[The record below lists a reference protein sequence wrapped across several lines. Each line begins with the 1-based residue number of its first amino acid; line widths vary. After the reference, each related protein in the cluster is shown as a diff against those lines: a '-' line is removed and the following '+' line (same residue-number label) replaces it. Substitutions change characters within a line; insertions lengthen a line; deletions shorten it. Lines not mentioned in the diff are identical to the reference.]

1 MAAAAF
7 PNEFGVHT
15 FRQDRRPSP
24 ILSPSANRLFV
35 SEVVDSFAWMGTVI
49 VAAPMD
55 GPIQGV
61 VLQESSGAIGPRR
74 IGAAYPPHTK
84 VVCYR
89 PEGAPY
95 CYVLGAVPNWVTSA
109 RLNFIPDWIV
119 MGSASGIGFDRVHR
133 LLTERPQGASGLIN
147 FSAGRPCDELPGD
160 YGYINELGVGFGIG
174 RAAAWLRASHFCG
187 IEAHWFDNLL
197 RLMGSGIEIMT
208 AASELYACDDEGE
221 FHHVERWSPYPW
233 ETRGVLDPKDD
244 CTREGAGRFDSLEAA
259 REPIVGDQIG
269 IFRVSRFRGYLGDL
283 ERTIVAL
290 PLESALSE
298 QPERLSS
305 STVLPGVLD
314 IHYGADGYYK
324 LATAKGFMFEKN
336 VAISVPKQTATPDD
350 AQGDT
355 SKDYKPAG
363 YFGEGDAHARTE
375 PALEDDQPG
384 MRALLARELGA
395 LRNFQSRM
403 ALIRH
408 RKDWKVPDEEESLL
422 PLDMQTAAYRAP
434 DGSLPTGDTFWM
446 PLPSSVEARVDHR
459 GTTRYFVGKACFG
472 IQDDGSILFE
482 DAYGSQI
489 RMEGGNIVV
498 APRYDVIFQP
508 GRNFQAWAPNDA
520 VIKSGHAVDVSAS
533 NGDVRLKAH
542 GNLMMASTAKGVL
555 IESMADGSDM
565 DWSGVGEDVDSR
577 GVVIKA
583 AKSNVIA
590 MGKDVYV
597 RAGVRDEH
605 KTTGELHLDAGEGDG
620 GVFVHGNTLIRAR
633 ESFEAVVGSTGE
645 SENATSIDLR
655 PSAFTLGGK
664 ALQHVDF
671 GGINFS
677 FGHESLNCRLTV
689 AGDILAAGNLLA
701 TKNAII
707 DESVQIGKSLIAQSG
722 MHIKGSAIFTGNIV
736 CKLIAADDNNGFL
749 LSTGDTLRASET
761 LPPEHPAF
769 AKEQTEVESERH
781 RNALR
786 DARVEDNER
795 IVDLKDRFYTAGGLG
810 SLEVVEDSGFSFR
823 TPEQYG
829 TQSNFLLFESRWQED
844 ARKLGLTAVW
854 KEESVKSPSTG
865 EDTMPYPGKRI
876 WEDVEALAVVDDK
889 LFSSATGTSVSY
901 REIDEDQA
909 LGAVRRVK
917 LSEGYIVT
925 KQNS

>member
-1 MAAAAF
+1 MAAGAF
-7 PNEFGVHT
+7 PHEFGVHT

-61 VLQESSGAIGPRR
+61 VLQESSGPTGPRR

-89 PEGAPY
+89 PDGAPY
-95 CYVLGAVPNWVTSA
+95 CYVLGAVPNWVTSS

-119 MGSASGIGFDRVHR
+119 MGSASGVGFDRVHR
-133 LLTERPQGASGLIN
+133 LLMERPQGASGLIN

-197 RLMGSGIEIMT
+197 RLMGAGLEIMT

-233 ETRGVLDPKDD
+233 ETRGVLRPEDD
-244 CTREGAGRFDSLEAA
+244 CTRDGAGRFDSLEAA
-259 REPIVGDQIG
+259 REPVVADQAG
-269 IFRVSRFRGYLGDL
+269 VFRVSRFKGYLGDL

-298 QPERLSS
+298 LPERLSS
-305 STVLPGVLD
+305 TTALPGVLD
-314 IHYGADGYYK
+314 IHHGADGHYQ
-324 LATAKGFMFEKN
+324 LSTAKGFMFEKN
-336 VAISVPKQTATPDD
+336 VAIPVPKQIAAPDD

-355 SKDYKPAG
+355 SANYKPAG
-363 YFGEGDAHARTE
+363 YFGEGDEHARNE
-375 PALEDDQPG
+375 PALENDQPG
-384 MRALLARELGA
+384 LRALLSRELGA
-395 LRNFQSRM
+395 LQRFQSRL
-403 ALIRH
+403 AFLRH
-408 RKDWKVPDEEESLL
+408 KKDWSVPDEEKSLP
-422 PLDMQTAAYRAP
+422 PLDMQTAAYRTP
-434 DGSLPTGDTFWM
+434 DNSQPTGDTFWM
-446 PLPSSVEARVDHR
+446 PLPASVAVRVDHR

-472 IQDDGSILFE
+472 IKDDGSILFE

-489 RMEGGNIVV
+489 RMEGGNIFI
-498 APRYDVIFQP
+498 APRYDVIMQP
-508 GRNFQAWAPNDA
+508 GRNFHAWAPNDA
-520 VIKSGHAVDVSAS
+520 VIKAGHAVDVSAS
-533 NGDVRLKAH
+533 NGDIRLKAH
-542 GNLMMASTAKGVL
+542 GNLMAVSTTKGVL
-555 IESMADGSDM
+555 IESTADGLEM

-583 AKSNVIA
+583 AKSGVLA

-605 KTTGELHLDAGEGDG
+605 RTTGELHLDAGEGDG
-620 GVFVHGNTLIRAR
+620 GVFVHGNALIRAR
-633 ESFEAVVGSTGE
+633 SSFEVVVGSTGE
-645 SENATSIDLR
+645 SDTAASMDLR
-655 PSAFTLGGK
+655 PSAFVLGGK
-664 ALQHVDF
+664 SLQHVDF
-671 GGINFS
+671 GGIDFS
-677 FGHESLNCRLTV
+677 FGHENLNCRMTV
-689 AGDILAAGNLLA
+689 AGDIMAAGNLLA

-722 MHIKGSAIFTGNIV
+722 MHIKGNAIFTGNII
-736 CKLIAADDNNGFL
+736 CKLVAADDSNGFL
-749 LSTGDTLRASET
+749 PSTGDTLRASET
-761 LPPEHPAF
+761 LPPEHPQI
-769 AKEQTEVESERH
+769 AKEQTEVAGERH

-786 DARVEDNER
+786 EARIEDNER
-795 IVDLKDRFYTAGGLG
+795 IVELKTRFYADGGLG
-810 SLEVVEDSGFSFR
+810 SLDVVTNSGFSFR

-829 TQSNFLLFESRWQED
+829 TQSGFLLFESRWQED
-844 ARKLGLTAVW
+844 ARKRGLTAVW

-865 EDTMPYPGKRI
+865 EATMPYPGKRI

-889 LFSSATGTSVSY
+889 LFNSATGTAIPY
-901 REIDEDQA
+901 NEIDEDQSP
-909 LGAVRRVK
+909 GAVRRVK
-917 LSEGYIVT
+917 LSEGYVVT